1 MANCKADDVF
11 CAFAGGKQRAHFRTD
26 FPHAEVSW
34 QGRQIVHTKKGTKIR
49 KNEGFGTMNHLQL
62 KKLLNHFFLED
73 IGQGSYIAVY
83 FWRTEL

>member
-11 CAFAGGKQRAHFRTD
+11 CAFAGGKQRGSLRTD

-49 KNEGFGTMNHLQL
+49 KNEGIWNNETFTAE
-62 KKLLNHFFLED
+62 K
-73 IGQGSYIAVY
+73 I
-83 FWRTEL
+83 TESLFS